1 MLDISFRSNKPGSI
15 VVYADG
21 EDARLLQKLISH
33 LGSEEK
39 AQNAIILSG
48 FLSKLERKGGP
59 ASEAR
64 ASRVR
69 QKFEEMVGIPFE
81 EFRRLIETI

>member
-21 EDARLLQKLISH
+21 EDARFLKKLISR

-39 AQNAIILSG
+39 AQNALILAG

-59 ASEAR
+59 ASSAR
-64 ASRVR
+64 ASRVKE
-69 QKFEEMVGIPFE
+69 KFEEAVGISYE
-81 EFRRLIETI
+81 EFRRLMESL

>member
-21 EDARLLQKLISH
+21 EDARLLRKLISR

-69 QKFEEMVGIPFE
+69 EKFEEMVGMPYE
-81 EFRRLIETI
+81 EFRRLMETI